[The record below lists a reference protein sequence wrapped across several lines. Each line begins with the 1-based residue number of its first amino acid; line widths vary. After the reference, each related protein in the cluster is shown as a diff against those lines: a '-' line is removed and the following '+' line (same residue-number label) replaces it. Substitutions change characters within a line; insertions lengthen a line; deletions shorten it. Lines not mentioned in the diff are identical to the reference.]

1 MCAYVPCYRTE
12 YGSFLLVQHR
22 YCEHEVP
29 ISCHWVGNGLKRRT
43 ESDSTY
49 VSDRESQYVCIRVC
63 MRERM
68 RVHVCYIAHKRKN
81 SNWMRWPSKAYD
93 KNEPKKGERG
103 RTVLNHSQIGEESFQ
118 LLGMHVGIFIF
129 VRVLYC
135 QAEFWDTKKNVPF
148 KIDHHE
154 KLNIYHSRKAITFW

>member
-1 MCAYVPCYRTE
+1 
-12 YGSFLLVQHR
+12 
-22 YCEHEVP
+22 
-29 ISCHWVGNGLKRRT
+29 
-43 ESDSTY
+43 
-49 VSDRESQYVCIRVC
+49 
-63 MRERM
+63 M
-68 RVHVCYIAHKRKN
+68 RVHVCYIAHKRKF
-81 SNWMRWPSKAYD
+81 SNLMRYPSKAYD
-93 KNEPKKGERG
+93 KNEQKKSKRG

-154 KLNIYHSRKAITFW
+154 KLNIYHSRKEITFW